1 MWGQAPSVVRRPGS
15 SGPQQ
20 SYRDRRVFHSC
31 AFISTLRPRNRTPS
45 ASNRRRCSMAE
56 SPVSLIAPPDP
67 STRCQGSPNPRRN
80 TRATIRAAPGY
91 PAARATPP
99 YVDTFPRGIPRITRS
114 MRNTI
119 IPGTTVFFFDF
130 LMRAKGRQKA
140 GLYRISA
147 PHFSLVLGEVGILIF
162 FKSPDNQTTPQS
174 GTLPAPRTPNYALR
188 TR

>member
-1 MWGQAPSVVRRPGS
+1 
-15 SGPQQ
+15 
-20 SYRDRRVFHSC
+20 
-31 AFISTLRPRNRTPS
+31 
-45 ASNRRRCSMAE
+45 
-56 SPVSLIAPPDP
+56 
-67 STRCQGSPNPRRN
+67 
-80 TRATIRAAPGY
+80 
-91 PAARATPP
+91 
-99 YVDTFPRGIPRITRS
+99 